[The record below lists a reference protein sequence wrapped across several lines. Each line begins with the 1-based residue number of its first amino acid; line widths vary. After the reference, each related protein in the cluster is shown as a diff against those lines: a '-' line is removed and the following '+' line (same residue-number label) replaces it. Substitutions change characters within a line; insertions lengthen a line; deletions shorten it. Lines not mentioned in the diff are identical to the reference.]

1 MKLGSMTQDRRVVSG
16 AALAAVIVAAVFTGC
31 GKKEM
36 APYGPGGAW
45 VEDMRSRITEKI
57 TDPDKATQLIEQVDR
72 IEMVLTDLDNE
83 LRGYYKKMEALDEDY
98 NSTREEWQKE
108 FDSFNE
114 YRAGAVDKLID
125 ITIEM
130 RRIAGREDWEV
141 ISDMDETLYES
152 WQRSLGS

>member
-1 MKLGSMTQDRRVVSG
+1 MTKDRSIISG
-16 AALAAVIVAAVFTGC
+16 AVLALVVAGLTMTGC

-72 IEMVLTDLDNE
+72 IEIVLTDLDNE
-83 LRGYYKKMEALDEDY
+83 LRGYYQKMEALDEDY

-114 YRAGAVDKLID
+114 YRARAVDKLID

>member
-1 MKLGSMTQDRRVVSG
+1 MKTGSTTQNRGMASG
-16 AALAAVIVAAVFTGC
+16 AVLALVIVAAVLTGC

-45 VEDMRSRITEKI
+45 VEDMRSRITENI
-57 TDPDKATQLIEQVDR
+57 ADPDKATQLIEQVDR
-72 IEMVLTDLDNE
+72 IEIVLTDLDHE

-114 YRAGAVDKLID
+114 CRSRAVDKLID

-130 RRIAGREDWEV
+130 KRIAGREDWKV
-141 ISDMDETLYES
+141 VSDMDETLYES

>member
-1 MKLGSMTQDRRVVSG
+1 MKNEKSSRIPLTAGRAL
-16 AALAAVIVAAVFTGC
+16 AALAFVTLVLVGC

-57 TDPDKATQLIEQVDR
+57 SDPDKATQLLEQVDR
-72 IEMVLTDLDNE
+72 IENVLTDLDNE
-83 LRGYYKKMEALDEDY
+83 LRGYYQKMEALDEDY

>member
-1 MKLGSMTQDRRVVSG
+1 MKPGSITQNRGTVSG
-16 AALAAVIVAAVFTGC
+16 AVLVLVIVAAVFTGC

>member
-1 MKLGSMTQDRRVVSG
+1 MKPGSMTQNRSIISG
-16 AALAAVIVAAVFTGC
+16 AVLVLVIVAAVFTGC

-45 VEDMRSRITEKI
+45 VEDMRSRITENI
-57 TDPDKATQLIEQVDR
+57 ADPDKAIQLIEQVDR
-72 IEMVLTDLDNE
+72 IEIVLTDLDNE
-83 LRGYYKKMEALDEDY
+83 LRGYYQKMEALDEDY

-141 ISDMDETLYES
+141 ISDMEETLYES

>member
-1 MKLGSMTQDRRVVSG
+1 MKPGSITQNRGTVSG
-16 AALAAVIVAAVFTGC
+16 AVLVLLVAVVTMTGC

-72 IEMVLTDLDNE
+72 IENVLTDLDNE

-130 RRIAGREDWEV
+130 KRIAGREDWEV
-141 ISDMDETLYES
+141 ISDMEETLYES